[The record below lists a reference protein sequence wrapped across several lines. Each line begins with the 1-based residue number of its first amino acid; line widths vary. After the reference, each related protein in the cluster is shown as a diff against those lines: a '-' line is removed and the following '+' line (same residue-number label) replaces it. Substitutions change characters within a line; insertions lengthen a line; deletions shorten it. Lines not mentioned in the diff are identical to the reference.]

1 MVEVFQEIQF
11 HRRQSKVLAK
21 TARLAVIRYRELLG
35 LSQKDFAAKL
45 DISPQY
51 LCDVEIGRREI
62 SDTLLSKLLKVIK
75 KNFS

>member
-1 MVEVFQEIQF
+1 MQDVLTEIQF

-21 TARLAVIRYRELLG
+21 TARLSIIRFREALG
-35 LSQKDFAAKL
+35 LSQKDFAVKL

-75 KNFS
+75 KNKS